1 MLKSIPLAP
10 GVRLRYLQTPKF
22 KQSCMSIQLL
32 TPMARQTAAWNAML
46 PNVLLRGSQAYP
58 DLSAITR
65 RMDDLYGAAISPM
78 TRRIGDIQATGFYA
92 GFIQDRFALPGDKV
106 LENVAEFLAELLYRP
121 LLEDGVFRK
130 DYIEGEKRNQI
141 SAIEAD
147 LNDKRIYASAQL
159 LRAMCATDSFGVP
172 RMGEVSDVEA
182 ITADS
187 LYAYYQRL
195 LETAPMEICYV
206 GAAEVETVT
215 RLLQPLFGRIRT
227 PLPIPPQTPFHDGGG
242 KTITQRMEVAQ
253 AKLCM
258 GFTCEI
264 TNQMPEF
271 GAMQVLNT
279 LFGGGMTSKLFQN
292 VREKLSLC
300 YYISSVYYGTKGI
313 LLVSAGVDT
322 AKLEQAKEEILT
334 QLALCAQGKI
344 TQEEL
349 TAAKATLIS
358 ALRTTPD
365 SASALEGYYVT
376 SALSGLHLDPQEY
389 AAILEAVTVEQ
400 AAAVAGKVRLHT
412 VYCLEGGEA

>member
-1 MLKSIPLAP
+1 MLESITLAP
-10 GVRLRYLQTPKF
+10 GVRLRHLQTPRF
-22 KQSCMSIQLL
+22 KQSCISIQLL
-32 TPMARQTAAWNAML
+32 TPMARQTAALNALL
-46 PNVLLRGSQAYP
+46 PNVLLRGSQNYP

-78 TRRIGDIQATGFYA
+78 TRRIGDIQVTGFYA

-106 LENVAEFLAELLYRP
+106 LENVVDFLAELLYHP
-121 LLEDGVFRK
+121 LLEDGAFRR
-130 DYIEGEKRNQI
+130 DYVEGEKRNQI
-141 SAIEAD
+141 YAIEAD

-172 RMGEVSDVEA
+172 RMGEVPDVEA

-195 LETAPMEICYV
+195 LDTAPMEICYV
-206 GAAEVETVT
+206 GAAGVETVT
-215 RLLQPLFGRIRT
+215 QLLRPLLAETRM

-242 KTITQRMEVAQ
+242 KTVTQQMEVAQ
-253 AKLCM
+253 ARLCM

-300 YYISSVYYGTKGI
+300 YDISSAYYGTKGI
-313 LLVSAGVDT
+313 MLVSAGVDT
-322 AKLEQAKEEILT
+322 AKLAQAKEEILA
-334 QLALCAQGKI
+334 QLALCAQGQI

-349 TAAKATLIS
+349 TAAKAVLIS

-365 SASALEGYYVT
+365 SASTLEGYYVT
-376 SALSGLHLDPQEY
+376 SALSGLNLDPQRY

-400 AAAVAGKVRLHT
+400 VAAAARKIRLHT